1 MIIGIVNYG
10 MGNLRSV
17 ANAFEHLG
25 CRAEI
30 LAEPRDAGRADRIV
44 LPGVGAFGDGI
55 GNLRAGGW
63 VPALEEEVLGR
74 GKPFIGLCLGMQ
86 LLAGRGTEHGEWAG
100 LGWVPGLVR
109 RLAAADP
116 SVRIPHIGWN
126 TVEVAGREGLYR
138 ESQGEQVFY
147 FVHSYVFYPDDPAIV
162 SGYCTH
168 GERFPASLEWKNIFA
183 TQYHPEKS
191 QRCGLAVLQNFLR
204 CESPC

>member
-1 MIIGIVNYG
+1 MNIGIINYG

-30 LAEPRDAGRADRIV
+30 LTEPGGVCRVDRIV

-55 GNLRAGGW
+55 KNLRAGGW
-63 VPALEEEVLGR
+63 VPVLEDEVLGR
-74 GKPFIGLCLGMQ
+74 GRPFIGLCLGMQ
-86 LLAGRGTEHGEWAG
+86 FLASRGTEHGDWTG
-100 LGWVPGLVR
+100 LGWVPGSVR
-109 RLAAADP
+109 RLTATNP

-126 TVEVAGREGLYR
+126 TVEVVRPDGLYR
-138 ESQGEQVFY
+138 GATGEQVFY
-147 FVHSYVFYPDDPAIV
+147 FVHSYAFYPDDPRVV

-168 GERFPASLEWKNIFA
+168 GEPFPASLEWKNILA

-204 CESPC
+204 CE